1 MKLFDFG
8 AIVIAIMGTLLA
20 IDAIQRYKENQDEK
34 KVHYVCVEHYD
45 ADTGEKINE
54 CNIK

>member
-45 ADTGEKINE
+45 ADTSEKIKE
-54 CNIK
+54 CNIN